1 MNKKRYYKKLDQV
14 LSDFTAESPSDI
26 MKMMDIAIEI
36 AILNKIEKEKG
47 IHWVG
52 EYFWELRKKYVAPED
67 IHDISY
73 EELNKL
79 SLEEAMEMGNT
90 NNKVH

>member
-14 LSDFTAESPSDI
+14 LADFTANSPSDI
-26 MKMMDIAIEI
+26 LKMMDIAIEI
-36 AILNKIEKEKG
+36 AILNKIDKEKG

-52 EYFWELRKKYVAPED
+52 EYFWEMRKKYLAPED

-73 EELNKL
+73 EELNKM
-79 SLEEAMEMGNT
+79 SLDDAMNMGNT